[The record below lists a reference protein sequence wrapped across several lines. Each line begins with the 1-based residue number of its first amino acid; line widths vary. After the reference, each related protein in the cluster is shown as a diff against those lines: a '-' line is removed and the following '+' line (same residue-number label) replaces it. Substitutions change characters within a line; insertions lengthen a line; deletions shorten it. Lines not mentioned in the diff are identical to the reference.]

1 MSLKSKKLDQGRTEM
16 FISEFELKES
26 LWNGMSEIYKN
37 SDARMQKKQVS
48 KD

>member
-1 MSLKSKKLDQGRTEM
+1 MSLKSKKLDQGRTKM

-26 LWNGMSEIYKN
+26 LWNAMSEIYKN
-37 SDARMQKKQVS
+37 SDARMRKKQVS